1 MIASINQTFL
11 SRDPRFSLAAVFH
24 SGQEALE
31 WLRKRPVELLILD
44 VYMPRMSGLELL
56 RELRAEEITLDV
68 IMVTAANDSKTV
80 DALLK
85 LGVADYLVKP
95 FTARRFQQ
103 ALDTFCR
110 QREAISAHT
119 SVSQEDLD
127 AMLSSGRS
135 AAPVPKGLQLRTLA
149 RVRECLAQA
158 PREGCTCEALSEQVG
173 LSSVTVRRYLT
184 YLVGRGEAVSRIN
197 YDTGG
202 RPSLLYRLSQSW
214 HLKLQLAVK
223 PPVPPAAGRA
233 ALRCASPTD
242 IENLPG
248 RAIGDRR
255 AFPGKEP
262 PGFHGRFLQIPS
274 NFLKKL
280 GSFSQS

>member
-103 ALDTFCR
+103 
-110 QREAISAHT
+110 
-119 SVSQEDLD
+119 
-127 AMLSSGRS
+127 GRS

-202 RPSLLYRLSQSW
+202 RPSLLYRLSQS
-214 HLKLQLAVK
+214 
-223 PPVPPAAGRA
+223 
-233 ALRCASPTD
+233 
-242 IENLPG
+242 
-248 RAIGDRR
+248 
-255 AFPGKEP
+255 
-262 PGFHGRFLQIPS
+262 
-274 NFLKKL
+274 
-280 GSFSQS
+280 